1 MLFPS
6 NYSELGI
13 EEKDFRRLRSR
24 DEIRQMFEAIGYSYK
39 IGKFNAM
46 YNKAK
51 EIGEAQ
57 DDRVSVRDFQIA
69 ISLLHNID

>member
-1 MLFPS
+1 
-6 NYSELGI
+6 
-13 EEKDFRRLRSR
+13 
-24 DEIRQMFEAIGYSYK
+24 MFEAIGYSYK

>member
-24 DEIRQMFEAIGYSYK
+24 DEIRQMFEAIGFSYK